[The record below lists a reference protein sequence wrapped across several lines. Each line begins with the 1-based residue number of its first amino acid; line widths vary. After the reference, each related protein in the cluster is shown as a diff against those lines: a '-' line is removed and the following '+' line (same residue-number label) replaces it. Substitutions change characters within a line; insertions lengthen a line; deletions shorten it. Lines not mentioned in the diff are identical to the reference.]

1 MSDIVHVAVAVI
13 VNTNNEVCISLRH
26 KKTHQGGLWEFPGGK
41 VEHGESIKQALVR
54 EIREELNL
62 EIKQSRPLITINHN
76 YHDKAVCL
84 HVCKVILYQG
94 EATGLEGQQVKWL
107 PVSQLSANDFP
118 AANRPIIKALQL
130 PDKYLI
136 TGKFTDSDDFFYKLK
151 NALNSGIKLVQLR
164 LKDNVIIAPPSWLS
178 AKYLPSVDIKDKSM
192 KENSREGISQL
203 QFLLEQSAELCKQAD
218 VNLMLNLSA
227 DDLRSIDLS
236 KIEFA
241 GFHADSKTLNTLS
254 QRPVEV
260 FKARPRGGL
269 FSASCHNMEELLLA
283 IKLNADF
290 VVLSPVQKTASHPDM
305 PAMGWRQFSNLI
317 ENISVPVY
325 ALGGVSEN
333 DLEAAWQHGAQGIA
347 AISALWEREVRDS

>member
-13 VNTNNEVCISLRH
+13 VNASNEVCISLRH
-26 KKTHQGGLWEFPGGK
+26 KNTHQGGLWEFPGGK
-41 VEHGESIKQALVR
+41 VEHSESIKQALVR

-107 PVSQLSANDFP
+107 PVSQLSADDFP
-118 AANRPIIKALQL
+118 AANLAIIKALQL

-136 TGKFTDSDDFFYKLK
+136 TGKFTDSDDFIFKLK

-164 LKDNVIIAPPSWLS
+164 LKDNVI
-178 AKYLPSVDIKDKSM
+178 KDKGI
-192 KENSREGISQL
+192 KENSREDISQL
-203 QFLLEQSAELCKQAD
+203 QFLLEQSAELCKQAE

-227 DDLRSIDLS
+227 DYLHSIDLS

-260 FKARPRGGL
+260 FKVRPRGGL

-317 ENISVPVY
+317 ENISIPVY

-347 AISALWEREVRDS
+347 AISALWETAKF